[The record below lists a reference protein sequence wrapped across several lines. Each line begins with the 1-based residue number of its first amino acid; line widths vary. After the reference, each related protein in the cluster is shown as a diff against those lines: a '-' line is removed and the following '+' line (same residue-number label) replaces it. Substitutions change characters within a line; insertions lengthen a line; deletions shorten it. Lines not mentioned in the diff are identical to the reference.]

1 MNGSTSPTGEQ
12 DFVEMDYSN
21 LGSFSKRSNKT
32 SNGDSKNANSTGSA
46 PVTSGSFRGRARNA
60 RKLETLLEV
69 EEEISDG
76 HASSKSSTED
86 LAQGPGPP
94 RASRV
99 TTLKSRFEADGVT
112 EGGKRWSSRDR
123 ELRGTKDITSSTKLS
138 NGSTNPSQRVDPEGV
153 ETPVIHARELFD
165 LNGVHSMDEQRAK
178 RYYSM
183 NEFMDISSL
192 KIKPRQDAV
201 GNTEERNPTLQQ
213 GEFEVPHSAEIKH
226 ILSGLDFK
234 TEAPSCSTES
244 STPSD
249 GGDFSGPSSPS
260 SFSSSSSASSNSI
273 TRPKAAVFAIT
284 GVAKRTDNF
293 ARFSDPPQHRNAET
307 NSKASPQRGFQGLAN
322 TAQYQGLSNANT
334 FQPLNA
340 EPEEPIPGVLYNE
353 AGANDLPLQARLV
366 KSEAFPTKNENVDSI
381 ARATVMDFSRSGTKP
396 KMSAKQTD
404 GTSGSDG
411 QRALRLT
418 EVKALETKP
427 NRMNVTTTSGDHG
440 GEVPNLAELKTAES
454 KVKTAGKAQLSR
466 LCYQT
471 PAPLNNRIS
480 PQRQAMRN
488 SESQLRLQRNEE
500 DSSSYNNEKARLE
513 DTKMTVDDSSFE
525 MNKKT
530 SINYSLPL
538 LLEQNSIKANGFV
551 QKEKSVGSSP
561 SFGNSNEDYKSEHP
575 NDETDNVKR
584 LSDIVQSSEKTT
596 YDRSQIA
603 PLIFKPISFRAKKMP
618 GDPNMNTSA
627 NRSQLAPLIS
637 NSISIRGQTSLTK
650 ITVTPSASFY
660 SANNAMIPE
669 KRSPVPTSKRTR
681 FMYRGVAPTYPEVNE
696 LLVNDESS
704 DDTFHDGEERKHEES
719 VDKESAEKE
728 TAFTIREQGSKPRKP
743 PRQDAKQVVSSFNI
757 QLSSRNKKTLQEQE
771 DTSSSEGD
779 DKTIGSVATGSK
791 IFVGKE
797 LNSDSGRLGSESGGV
812 HYDSSRLSSES
823 GRINYDSSRPSSESG
838 RLSSENGRLSSES
851 GIDKSR
857 ESSPLG
863 SYPEAQTSHTVN
875 SENVAGG
882 FLWKSQLEQ
891 APLSKNILTAPSL
904 FKPLPSSRQVSSPIH
919 TDNVQK
925 TQESFPSKNAAQK
938 LMILSNGESLPSE
951 LSPSR
956 TSPSGNMDDVVSER
970 TPLSADKFQRNV
982 EMKTILTIKDF
993 PLKITDVDEAKPVV
1007 VNGDIGLNSQS
1018 HEHISDQLSNFPL
1031 TASFDN
1037 KAKPDLVNG
1046 DIGLLSKSREDF
1058 SKESIASEEAAEDDL
1073 APAQKTDK
1081 KKKAR
1086 HVSLDPHA
1094 VLLDAA
1100 VEGELE
1106 LVKQL
1111 IREVRN

>member
-1 MNGSTSPTGEQ
+1 
-12 DFVEMDYSN
+12 
-21 LGSFSKRSNKT
+21 
-32 SNGDSKNANSTGSA
+32 
-46 PVTSGSFRGRARNA
+46 
-60 RKLETLLEV
+60 
-69 EEEISDG
+69 
-76 HASSKSSTED
+76 
-86 LAQGPGPP
+86 
-94 RASRV
+94 
-99 TTLKSRFEADGVT
+99 
-112 EGGKRWSSRDR
+112 
-123 ELRGTKDITSSTKLS
+123 
-138 NGSTNPSQRVDPEGV
+138 
-153 ETPVIHARELFD
+153 
-165 LNGVHSMDEQRAK
+165 MDEQRAK

-293 ARFSDPPQHRNAET
+293 SLPSDPPQHRNAET
-307 NSKASPQRGFQGLAN
+307 SSKASPQRSFQGLAN

-454 KVKTAGKAQLSR
+454 K
-466 LCYQT
+466 
-471 PAPLNNRIS
+471 
-480 PQRQAMRN
+480 
-488 SESQLRLQRNEE
+488 
-500 DSSSYNNEKARLE
+500 
-513 DTKMTVDDSSFE
+513 
-525 MNKKT
+525 
-530 SINYSLPL
+530 
-538 LLEQNSIKANGFV
+538 
-551 QKEKSVGSSP
+551 
-561 SFGNSNEDYKSEHP
+561 
-575 NDETDNVKR
+575 
-584 LSDIVQSSEKTT
+584 SSEKTT

-603 PLIFKPISFRAKKMP
+603 PLIFKPISFRAKKCLVTQ
-618 GDPNMNTSA
+618 NMNTSA

-728 TAFTIREQGSKPRKP
+728 TAFTIREQGAN
-743 PRQDAKQVVSSFNI
+743 QENHHAKM
-757 QLSSRNKKTLQEQE
+757 RNKLCHPLTYSYRVEIKRRFKSRKTLLLR
-771 DTSSSEGD
+771 
-779 DKTIGSVATGSK
+779 
-791 IFVGKE
+791 KE
-797 LNSDSGRLGSESGGV
+797 
-812 HYDSSRLSSES
+812 
-823 GRINYDSSRPSSESG
+823 
-838 RLSSENGRLSSES
+838 
-851 GIDKSR
+851 
-857 ESSPLG
+857 
-863 SYPEAQTSHTVN
+863 
-875 SENVAGG
+875 
-882 FLWKSQLEQ
+882 
-891 APLSKNILTAPSL
+891 
-904 FKPLPSSRQVSSPIH
+904 
-919 TDNVQK
+919 
-925 TQESFPSKNAAQK
+925 
-938 LMILSNGESLPSE
+938 MI
-951 LSPSR
+951 
-956 TSPSGNMDDVVSER
+956 
-970 TPLSADKFQRNV
+970 K
-982 EMKTILTIKDF
+982 
-993 PLKITDVDEAKPVV
+993 
-1007 VNGDIGLNSQS
+1007 
-1018 HEHISDQLSNFPL
+1018 
-1031 TASFDN
+1031 
-1037 KAKPDLVNG
+1037 
-1046 DIGLLSKSREDF
+1046 
-1058 SKESIASEEAAEDDL
+1058 
-1073 APAQKTDK
+1073 
-1081 KKKAR
+1081 
-1086 HVSLDPHA
+1086 
-1094 VLLDAA
+1094 LLD
-1100 VEGELE
+1100 
-1106 LVKQL
+1106 Q
-1111 IREVRN
+1111 